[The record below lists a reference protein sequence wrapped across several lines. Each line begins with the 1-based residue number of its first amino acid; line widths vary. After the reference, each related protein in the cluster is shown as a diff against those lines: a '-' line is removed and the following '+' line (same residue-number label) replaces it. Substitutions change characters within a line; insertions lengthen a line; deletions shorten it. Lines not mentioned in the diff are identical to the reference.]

1 MFRSDPITR
10 LAAGAF
16 LALLLVLTQAGCR
29 DYELDSL
36 WLKEPITIDGDS
48 SEWRGILYYLKDE
61 KASIGIVNDREN
73 LYVCLITQDPTLS
86 RQALSMGLILW
97 IDPAGRKDRSFGI
110 NYPIGARERF
120 GMEPGRDPEGRDPE
134 QIKEDVHKASLESL
148 DELRFLDPEGLE
160 LDRMEIEQLEGMEIA
175 VEVSQGMF
183 VYELRLPF
191 TVESRLPF
199 ALTLQTGQDIGIG
212 LEIPKLEREEMQQS
226 MGGGRGGSSRG
237 GGTGSRAGGG
247 RGGGGKRGR
256 PGASSGNFDQ
266 DLLKGKKIWAT
277 IHLAIDP
284 LS

>member
-1 MFRSDPITR
+1 MRKLRDPD
-10 LAAGAF
+10 
-16 LALLLVLTQAGCR
+16 AGCPWDLAQDFGSVWPYTVEEAYEVADAIERNNMDDLR
-29 DYELDSL
+29 DELGDLLFQVVFHAQMAEESGFFDL
-36 WLKEPITIDGDS
+36 DDVAGSITDKMVRRHPHVFGTEAERADGKTDGS
-48 SEWRGILYYLKDE
+48 W
-61 KASIGIVNDREN
+61 
-73 LYVCLITQDPTLS
+73 
-86 RQALSMGLILW
+86 
-97 IDPAGRKDRSFGI
+97 
-110 NYPIGARERF
+110 
-120 GMEPGRDPEGRDPE
+120 E